1 MQKVYVFF
9 KHFYYKVFAW
19 LKMSPEIAVFCIIAP
34 RVIEIN
40 HKNLSSTDLD
50 VIGELSSLPL
60 AAFQI
65 LLDTAVV
72 TDDHR

>member
-1 MQKVYVFF
+1 
-9 KHFYYKVFAW
+9 
-19 LKMSPEIAVFCIIAP
+19 MSPEIAFFCIIAP